1 MNYEEFLKQKDY
13 VLESSGFNVDKKV
26 LNPMLFEFQKDIIKW
41 ALAKVERVF
50 LQIVDWVKWLC
61 SCPGDIKFTYV
72 RGGEGI
78 NTCSINCCRTN
89 KKRS

>member
-72 RGGEGI
+72 RGG
-78 NTCSINCCRTN
+78 RY
-89 KKRS
+89 